1 MALKVIASLFL
12 LLIIATRLIAL
23 FWPKKVKG
31 WMKDFSKT
39 NRNWSYAFSFVLLAT
54 GLIMFSLVVRLTNL
68 ETFLVS
74 AFGFGLLAGSFLTYN
89 GMHKDIIKMVV
100 KKPDKWIQ
108 KVALLKVV
116 VAAILLYVLMR

>member
-12 LLIIATRLIAL
+12 LLIIVTRLIAL
-23 FWPKKVKG
+23 FWPKTAKS
-31 WMKDFSKT
+31 WMKDMAKI
-39 NRNWSYAFSFVLLAT
+39 NKNWSYAFSFVLLAT
-54 GLIMFSLVVRLTNL
+54 GLIMASLVIRLTNL

-74 AFGFGLLAGSFLTYN
+74 AFGFALLGGSFLTYN
-89 GMHKDIIKMVV
+89 SMHKDVIKAVV

-116 VAAILLYVLMR
+116 VAAILLWILIY